1 MNKKYRIRK
10 LRNEI
15 GRLTKRK
22 RLVRAHL
29 SSHKHSD
36 DGSHIVVEDP
46 KTVKKT
52 KVRVIRY
59 S

>member
-15 GRLTKRK
+15 GRLTKSK

-29 SSHKHSD
+29 SGHKQFQ
-36 DGSHIVVEDP
+36 DGSHSELDNP
-46 KTVKKT
+46 KTARRA

-59 S
+59 I